1 MRSMAYTVRQTV
13 YLIGYHGMG
22 QAKPLTHSHENAMTG
37 T

>member
-1 MRSMAYTVRQTV
+1 MKSMVYTVRQTG

-22 QAKPLTHSHENAMTG
+22 QVKPLTHSHENAMTG